1 MTDTAQRRRLPR
13 RTMEETRA
21 LMLAAATKVV
31 CAAALDDS
39 DEAAA
44 AALAHIRVKQ
54 VAQAATRMERERF
67 GEEDIPPITIGSVYQ
82 IWSTQADFQ
91 ADLLVHLAERFAVL
105 VPGVQESIDRFGA
118 AVAEGVPVTEMVRQV
133 LGENHRFTRS
143 HPLFRVILTF
153 YASAANPRVREA
165 LERLDAAFTGAADTA
180 WQGMLDAYG
189 LRMRPP
195 YQVRHLTVSIAAL
208 LNGFHIYSIVRP
220 ESLGD
225 PEGDP
230 RWNLVTRTAVALFEQ
245 LTEPQ

>member
-39 DEAAA
+39 DDAAA
-44 AALAHIRVKQ
+44 AALAHVRVKQ
-54 VAQAATRMERERF
+54 VAQAATRMERDRL

-165 LERLDAAFTGAADTA
+165 LERLDEAFTGAADTA
-180 WQGMLDAYG
+180 WQGLLDAYG

-195 YQVRHLTVSIAAL
+195 YQVRQLTVSIAAL

-225 PEGDP
+225 PAGDP
-230 RWNLVTRTAVALFEQ
+230 HWNLVTRTAVTLFEQ
-245 LTEPQ
+245 LTEPR

>member
-245 LTEPQ
+245 LTEPE